1 MEVGWSDEAQRSIQ
15 GGEVQSFGVEVLVLV
30 HCCRACACAWLV
42 LGLAYLLSHL
52 LAIAVVMVGASIIAH
67 SLTEQ

>member
-30 HCCRACACAWLV
+30 HCCRALLACACACAWLV
-42 LGLAYLLSHL
+42 LGLAW
-52 LAIAVVMVGASIIAH
+52 LAC
-67 SLTEQ
+67 